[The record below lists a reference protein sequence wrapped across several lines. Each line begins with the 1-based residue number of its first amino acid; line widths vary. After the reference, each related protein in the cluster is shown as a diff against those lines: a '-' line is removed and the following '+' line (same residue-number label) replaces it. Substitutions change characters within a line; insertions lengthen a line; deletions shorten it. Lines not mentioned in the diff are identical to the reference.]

1 MNSSPFTR
9 GESVLEVDGVQVSHD
24 GKIILR
30 DISFAIKDITRPGM
44 QQGQVIGL
52 LAPSGMGKTTLINCL
67 SGLQQPDA
75 GSIRLLNGNSKM
87 VKPGEVGVVMQN
99 HPLAKRRTVV
109 SNLMLAAKRKYH
121 SEKEAMDAVREM
133 LGRIGLLE
141 KANAYP
147 AQLSGGQR
155 QRVSIAQQALCSG
168 HFILM
173 DEPFSGLDVIA
184 KDGVCD
190 IVQSITSQNTLN
202 TIVVSTHDYHTAIAI
217 SDTLLVLGR
226 DRDEQGMIIPGAK
239 IKKIYDLA
247 DMGLA
252 WHSDIRAMP
261 EFSELSREIYS
272 LFRQL

>member
-75 GSIRLLNGNSKM
+75 GSIRLLNGNSKI

-99 HPLAKRRTVV
+99 YPLAKRRTVV